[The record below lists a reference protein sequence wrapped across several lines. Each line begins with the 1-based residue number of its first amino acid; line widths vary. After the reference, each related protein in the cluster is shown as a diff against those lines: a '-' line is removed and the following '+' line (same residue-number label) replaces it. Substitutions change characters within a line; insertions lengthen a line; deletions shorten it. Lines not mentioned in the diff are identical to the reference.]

1 MQLNSIRS
9 IVRPAL
15 TGAFIGIGLAVI
27 FFAGFVAREFVNL
40 PYILAPNDSN
50 SGKYLL
56 LNEVQSILDQRYLR
70 EQPDQATREYGAI
83 RGLLSTIDDRYTF
96 FIDPPVAASESD
108 VLAGTYGGIGVQ
120 LLRTEQGAI
129 TLYPYNDSPANRM
142 GIVNGD
148 VLLRIN
154 GQPLDNALSQDA
166 VDQLLRGEVIAG
178 SGVQI
183 VVQRAD
189 GSELD
194 VFILFEVINVPSVV
208 WRILEQDTRIGY
220 LQIFRFT
227 SRTPEELIEGIDTL
241 VAGGASEFILD
252 LRDNSGGLLQESI
265 DVADQFLDEG
275 LIVSQVSRS
284 ETLEYRSTQ
293 GGTLIQPLMVLVNER
308 TASGA
313 ELVAGAIRDNQRG
326 ILVGMKTFG
335 KGTVQQIFALSDQS
349 SLHVT
354 AAEWFVPSQRPLDK
368 LGIEPDI
375 VVETSADGQDMILLR
390 AIETLVE
397 QRVEITTQASPRLKA
412 GAFSPNAYPTQPRI

>member
-120 LLRTEQGAI
+120 LLRTEQSAI
-129 TLYPYNDSPANRM
+129 ALYPYNDSPANRM

-349 SLHVT
+349 SLHIT